1 MVVCFSHLRSFPWCF
16 DEMIALSSY
25 VTLFSNVVGGQRT
38 TFRNQL
44 SSSNFT
50 LVANYKIVILIVCHK
65 LINVK
70 ECFPKIS
77 AEYIFPLHLMLVCQY
92 EPFSPTLFSY
102 LSHCYFPV
110 ELPCYVLISY
120 NVWSQQSIGRKKN
133 QKREGKKYY
142 SQSLFPFSL
151 QNRKTCEHLI
161 AQAAFSKFLHFL
173 VGPNAENV
181 SIFVSY
187 VWHRS

>member
-1 MVVCFSHLRSFPWCF
+1 
-16 DEMIALSSY
+16 MIALSSY

-77 AEYIFPLHLMLVCQY
+77 AEYIF
-92 EPFSPTLFSY
+92 
-102 LSHCYFPV
+102 
-110 ELPCYVLISY
+110 
-120 NVWSQQSIGRKKN
+120 SIA
-133 QKREGKKYY
+133 
-142 SQSLFPFSL
+142 L
-151 QNRKTCEHLI
+151 
-161 AQAAFSKFLHFL
+161 
-173 VGPNAENV
+173 NV
-181 SIFVSY
+181 SLSI
-187 VWHRS
+187 

>member
-1 MVVCFSHLRSFPWCF
+1 MVVCFSHLCSFPWCF

-50 LVANYKIVILIVCHK
+50 FVANYKIVILIVCHK

-133 QKREGKKYY
+133 QEGRKKILLSVLISILLTESKDLWTSY
-142 SQSLFPFSL
+142 SPSSLFKVSAFL
-151 QNRKTCEHLI
+151 GRTQCWKCEYFCELCLT
-161 AQAAFSKFLHFL
+161 S
-173 VGPNAENV
+173 
-181 SIFVSY
+181 
-187 VWHRS
+187 

>member
-1 MVVCFSHLRSFPWCF
+1 
-16 DEMIALSSY
+16 MIALSSY

-102 LSHCYFPV
+102 LSHCFFPV

-120 NVWSQQSIGRKKN
+120 NVWSQQSIGRNQKRDSKKTESKN

-187 VWHRS
+187 V